1 MNVWHDIQQEDITSG
16 TFWVYI
22 TMQKGSNKKYKFDVN
37 TGCLRLEEML
47 YSASCHPVNGASCII
62 QISGIPRKKVE
73 KKIPQCKIRLLTLD
87 G

>member
-1 MNVWHDIQQEDITSG
+1 MFWRPGFKAQQRMI
-16 TFWVYI
+16 
-22 TMQKGSNKKYKFDVN
+22 
-37 TGCLRLEEML
+37 
-47 YSASCHPVNGASCII
+47 GASCII

>member
-1 MNVWHDIQQEDITSG
+1 MKI
-16 TFWVYI
+16 
-22 TMQKGSNKKYKFDVN
+22 KYF
-37 TGCLRLEEML
+37 CIF
-47 YSASCHPVNGASCII
+47 AGASCII